1 MREPE
6 VGEISHRGNAN
17 CGGQSVP
24 LGATQIGG
32 EVKVTGVR
40 TGGLAALLG
49 VIVLSGCT
57 SVVTGQ
63 ASPAPPAEQTS
74 GPTTADPTPAP
85 EMGAGTIAEAH
96 RIAGATVQP
105 EFVFSELDNA
115 CLPTRPVISPESVEF
130 TIFAEG
136 TAAATYTTYGF
147 VAGWV
152 SCRNEVDGPR
162 SSIALVAEMSDPDSA
177 AVAAEE
183 LASGFVEINGSE
195 RLELPG
201 FESLPAVSTADVVD
215 GEDKVTI
222 EVLQPVGR
230 MLAYLYYTDSDLQRA
245 QEDLAELLEEQ
256 RQLLGD
262 FQPTPQDEIAEL
274 DPDPY
279 DLARRTAT
287 PPGEPDL
294 FTGSF
299 DLPAYLHL
307 SIDPRVEAELLPDNG
322 FVGLYNRSSYDA
334 ATGADYQFQTYEF
347 GSSAQADAVLAE
359 FDRIEQQEFPD
370 RVTFTVPEDPTV
382 SCFYIPASQEGGQV
396 YQRCYSRVGRYLGLT
411 DVSAVIDPA
420 DITAVS
426 GYVQE
431 QIRLMGAP

>member
-1 MREPE
+1 M
-6 VGEISHRGNAN
+6 
-17 CGGQSVP
+17 
-24 LGATQIGG
+24 
-32 EVKVTGVR
+32 TGVR
-40 TGGLAALLG
+40 TGGLAALIG

-63 ASPAPPAEQTS
+63 PSPAPRAEQPS
-74 GPTTADPTPAP
+74 GPTTADPMPAP
-85 EMGAGTIAEAH
+85 EIGAGTIAEAH

-105 EFVFSELDNA
+105 EFVFSDLDNA
-115 CLPTRPVISPESVEF
+115 CFPTFAVVRPESVEF

-136 TAAATYTTYGF
+136 TAAVTYATYGF

-162 SSIALVAEMSDPDSA
+162 SSLAFVAEMSDPDSA
-177 AVAAEE
+177 AVAAEA
-183 LASGFVEINGSE
+183 LATDFVDINGSE
-195 RLELPG
+195 RIQIPG
-201 FESLPAVSTADVVD
+201 FENLPAVSSTDVVD

-230 MLAYLYYTDSDLQRA
+230 MLAYFYYTDSDLERA
-245 QEDLAELLEEQ
+245 QDDLAELLEEQ

-262 FQPTPQDEIAEL
+262 FQPTPQDEIADV

-307 SIDPRVEAELLPDNG
+307 AIDPQAEAELLPDNG
-322 FVGLYNRSSYDA
+322 FVGLYNRSSYDE
-334 ATGADYQFQTYEF
+334 ATGASYQFQTYEL
-347 GSSAQADAVLAE
+347 GSSAQADDVLAE
-359 FDRIEQQEFPD
+359 FTRIEQQEFTD
-370 RVTFTVPEDPTV
+370 RVVFTFPEDPAIA
-382 SCFYIPASQEGGQV
+382 CFYIPATEVGEKV

-411 DVSAVIDPA
+411 DVSAVTDPA

-431 QIRLMGAP
+431 QIGLMGAP